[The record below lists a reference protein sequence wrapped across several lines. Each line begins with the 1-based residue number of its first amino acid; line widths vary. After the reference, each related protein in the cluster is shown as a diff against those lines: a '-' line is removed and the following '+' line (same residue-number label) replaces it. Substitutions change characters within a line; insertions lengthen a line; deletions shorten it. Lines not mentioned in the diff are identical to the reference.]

1 LKSHSI
7 PDQFSELSLGSN
19 RMTRKLTTI
28 LAADVVGY
36 SQLIERDEQGTLTTL
51 RKAQEVVAQAVVVHG
66 GRIFGGAGDSV
77 IAEFGSAVEATKA
90 AISIQ
95 KELVGWKSSD
105 AIESDF
111 RFRIGLNLGDV
122 VVEGDN
128 LLGDGVNVAA
138 RIEALAEPGGICMSH
153 AVFEQVRGKI
163 DIQFDRLG
171 QYKLKNIA
179 RRVSVYRVALD
190 SKVRPA
196 HTRWL
201 AEVRRH
207 RWALPA
213 FVALFALVAGVIWWK
228 LSQPTSTTRS
238 NLSIAVMPLSTI
250 GSDESTRR
258 LADGLTEDII
268 TDLSRFSNLEIL
280 ASNTIAAYQDK
291 SDAILEIREE
301 LGVSYLLQ
309 GTIQREGDNMRVS
322 AQLLDL
328 ESGAHLWTQRWD
340 RPSEDAFAVQ
350 SELAEQVA
358 ATLGS
363 AESSAAITASEIRK
377 VKSRPPASLQA
388 YDFYLL
394 AEEQNGKF
402 TKEAVFSGIDYAT
415 RAIALDPNFARAY
428 AVRARMH
435 FNTSHYGVN
444 YEDAM
449 QAMEADAR
457 KAVELDPSGPQPRA
471 ALAWYYFVS
480 GRNKEAEV
488 QLRSALEVNPANI
501 TLLKMAAA
509 VFGSSGHPEE
519 GVKLADKVL
528 KLDPLA
534 TSGTLN
540 TIKDAYYFSRRFE
553 DTIAVISRVPPDS
566 RSKGGRLFLA
576 FSLAFIGREDDAR
589 RARDQ
594 VLAAYPNIS
603 AELLLNQGW
612 AFEREEDLRLFVDG
626 FLAADVP
633 VCAAAADL
641 TKIEEP
647 LRLPECS

>member
-1 LKSHSI
+1 
-7 PDQFSELSLGSN
+7 
-19 RMTRKLTTI
+19 MTRKLTTI
-28 LAADVVGY
+28 LAADVAGY
-36 SQLIERDEQGTLTTL
+36 SQLVERDEQGTLNTL
-51 RKAQEVVAQAVVVHG
+51 RKAREVVAQAVALHG

-95 KELVGWKSSD
+95 KELASWKSSG
-105 AIESDF
+105 ATGSDF
-111 RFRIGLNLGDV
+111 RFRIGLNIGDV
-122 VVEGDN
+122 VVEGDD

-138 RIEALAEPGGICMSH
+138 RIEGLSEPGGICISH
-153 AVFEQVRGKI
+153 AVFEQVHGKI
-163 DIQFDRLG
+163 DIQFERLG
-171 QYKLKNIA
+171 QYRLKNIA
-179 RRVSVYRVALD
+179 RRISVYRVALD

-201 AEVRRH
+201 AEVRRR

-213 FVALFALVAGVIWWK
+213 CVALFALVAGVIWWN
-228 LSQPTSTTRS
+228 LSQPASTARS

-250 GSDESTRR
+250 GSDEFTQR

-291 SDAILEIREE
+291 SDAILEIRED

-309 GTIQREGDNMRVS
+309 GTIQREGENMRVS

-340 RPSEDAFAVQ
+340 RPSKDAFAVQ

-415 RAIALDPNFARAY
+415 KAIALDPNFARAY

-435 FNTSHYGVN
+435 FNTTHYGVK

-501 TLLKMAAA
+501 TLIKMAAA

-553 DTIAVISRVPPDS
+553 DAIAIISRVPPDS

-576 FSLAFIGREDDAR
+576 FSLAFVGREDDAR

-594 VLAAYPNIS
+594 VLAVYPNIS

-626 FLAADVP
+626 FLAADIS
-633 VCAAAADL
+633 VCATTADL

-647 LRLPECS
+647 IRLPECS

>member
-1 LKSHSI
+1 
-7 PDQFSELSLGSN
+7 
-19 RMTRKLTTI
+19 MTRKLTTI

-36 SQLIERDEQGTLTTL
+36 SQLIERDEQGTLNAL
-51 RKAQEVVAQAVVVHG
+51 RKAQEVVAQAVALHG

-77 IAEFGSAVEATKA
+77 VAEFGSAVEATKA
-90 AISIQ
+90 AICIQ
-95 KELVGWKSSD
+95 KELVGWESSG
-105 AIESDF
+105 ATELDF
-111 RFRIGLNLGDV
+111 HFRIGLNIGDV

-153 AVFEQVRGKI
+153 AVFEQVHGKI
-163 DIQFDRLG
+163 DIQFERLG

-179 RRVSVYRVALD
+179 RRIAVYRVALD

-201 AEVRRH
+201 ADVRGR
-207 RWALPA
+207 RWALPG
-213 FVALFALVAGVIWWK
+213 FVALFVLVVGAFWWE
-228 LSQPTSTTRS
+228 LSQPVSTARS

-291 SDAILEIREE
+291 SDAILEIRED

-309 GTIQREGDNMRVS
+309 GTIQREGNNMRVS

-328 ESGAHLWTQRWD
+328 ESGTHLWTQRWD

-415 RAIALDPNFARAY
+415 KAIALDPNFARAY

-435 FNTSHYGVN
+435 FNTTHYGVN

-457 KAVELDPSGPQPRA
+457 KAVELDPSGPLPRA

-501 TLLKMAAA
+501 TLIKMAAA

-612 AFEREEDLRLFVDG
+612 AFEREEDIRLFVDG
-626 FLAADVP
+626 FLAADIP
-633 VCAAAADL
+633 VCATAADL
-641 TKIEEP
+641 TKIEGP
-647 LRLPECS
+647 IRLPECS

>member
-1 LKSHSI
+1 
-7 PDQFSELSLGSN
+7 
-19 RMTRKLTTI
+19 MTRKLTTI

-36 SQLIERDEQGTLTTL
+36 SQLIERDEQGTLNTL
-51 RKAQEVVAQAVVVHG
+51 RKARDVVAQAVALHG

-77 IAEFGSAVEATKA
+77 IAEFGSAVEATEA

-95 KELVGWKSSD
+95 KDLVGWKSSG
-105 AIESDF
+105 ATESDF
-111 RFRIGLNLGDV
+111 RFRIGLNIGDV
-122 VVEGDN
+122 VIEGDN

-163 DIQFDRLG
+163 DIQFERLG

-179 RRVSVYRVALD
+179 RRISVYRVALD

-196 HTRWL
+196 HTRWF
-201 AEVRRH
+201 AEVRRR

-213 FVALFALVAGVIWWK
+213 FVALFALVAGAIWWE
-228 LSQPTSTTRS
+228 LSQPASTARS

-250 GSDESTRR
+250 GSDEPTRR

-291 SDAILEIREE
+291 SDAILEIRED
-301 LGVSYLLQ
+301 LGASYLLQ

-328 ESGAHLWTQRWD
+328 ASGAHLWTQRWD

-415 RAIALDPNFARAY
+415 KAIALDPNFARAY

-435 FNTSHYGVN
+435 FNTTHYGVN

-457 KAVELDPSGPQPRA
+457 KAVDLDPSGPQPRA

-501 TLLKMAAA
+501 TLIKMAAA

-553 DTIAVISRVPPDS
+553 DAIAVISRVPPDS

-612 AFEREEDLRLFVDG
+612 AFEREEDIRLFVDG
-626 FLAADVP
+626 FLAADIP
-633 VCAAAADL
+633 VCATAADL

-647 LRLPECS
+647 IRLPECS